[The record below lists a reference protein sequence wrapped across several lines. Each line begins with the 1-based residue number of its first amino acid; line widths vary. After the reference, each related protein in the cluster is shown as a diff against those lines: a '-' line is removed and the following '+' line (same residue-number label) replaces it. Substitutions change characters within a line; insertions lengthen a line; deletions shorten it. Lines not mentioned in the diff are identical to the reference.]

1 MGTSGSYPGP
11 GTGNPLVP
19 NWLDPVGSPPVLPGA
34 PPPAVPPAPPPYGSP
49 NAPGPPP
56 PAPGQAPAMPPAPPN
71 RPPPQPAADPARFTA
86 PRTNFTRFVRS
97 GGGDRA
103 SMGRAVS
110 GYVTSSAGGSRQAV
124 QRLGSSRGT
133 TARLATFLSDVN
145 TRGAR
150 EALRTLNLE
159 SLAGRPVEEVFLGL
173 ADYICPEGGTVD
185 EGIAR
190 EAFIE
195 TVAEVADLGVTD
207 LDSLTPAQMQTVM
220 EIYATHVIKARIYN
234 DIGTKSIALPTDIRA
249 VERIQKALHDFIM
262 RGVSD
267 AISRAQLTFG
277 AITEQRALALVDAV
291 YESSYDI
298 LVALGEAEAER

>member
-19 NWLDPVGSPPVLPGA
+19 SWLDPVGSPPVGPALPPPGLPPVQRPDGLPGA
-34 PPPAVPPAPPPYGSP
+34 PTQPR
-49 NAPGPPP
+49 
-56 PAPGQAPAMPPAPPN
+56 PAPGQPPALPPAPPN
-71 RPPPQPAADPARFTA
+71 RPPPQPAADPSRFTA

-103 SMGRAVS
+103 SLGRAVS
-110 GYVTSSAGGSRQAV
+110 GYVTSGAGGARQAV

-159 SLAGRPVEEVFLGL
+159 ALAGRPVLEVFLGL
-173 ADYICPEGGTVD
+173 ADYICPEGGAVD
-185 EGIAR
+185 EGISR

-195 TVAEVADLGVTD
+195 TVAEVAQLGVPD
-207 LDSLTPAQMQTVM
+207 LDSLTPAQMQTVL
-220 EIYATHVIKARIYN
+220 EIYATNVIKARIYN
-234 DIGTKSIALPTDIRA
+234 DIGTKAIALPADIRA
-249 VERIQKALHDFIM
+249 VERIEKTLHDVIA
-262 RGVSD
+262 RGVAD
-267 AISRAQLTFG
+267 AFSRAQINFG
-277 AITEQRALALVDAV
+277 ALTEQRSLAVIDSV
-291 YESSYDI
+291 YETSFSI
-298 LVALGEAEAER
+298 LIALGEAEAAT